1 MPRSN
6 EQQLTRRER
15 QIMDILHRKSEASV
29 ADVVA
34 ELPQPPT
41 HTAVRAFLSILE
53 RKGHVRR
60 RKDGKRFIYRPVRSR
75 RRAAR
80 DALNR
85 VLDVFFD
92 DSLGD
97 AVAAHL
103 ADPSTRIDRK
113 ELDRLADIIKQA
125 RTGDESND

>member
-1 MPRSN
+1 MSKSH
-6 EQQLTRRER
+6 EQQLSRRER
-15 QIMDILHRKSEASV
+15 QIMDILHRSSEASM
-29 ADVVA
+29 ADIVA

-60 RKDGKRFIYRPVRSR
+60 RKDGKRFIYRPSRSR

-85 VLDVFFD
+85 VLDVFFN

-103 ADPSTRIDRK
+103 ADPSSRIPRE
-113 ELDRLADIIKQA
+113 ELDRIAKIINQA
-125 RTGDESND
+125 RKGEPSDD

>member
-1 MPRSN
+1 MPKSN
-6 EQQLTRRER
+6 EPQFTRRER

-85 VLDVFFD
+85 VLDVFFN

-103 ADPSTRIDRK
+103 ADPSSRIDR
-113 ELDRLADIIKQA
+113 EQLGRLAKIIKQA
-125 RTGDESND
+125 RKRDDSDD

>member
-1 MPRSN
+1 MPEDHHRNLS
-6 EQQLTRRER
+6 RRER

-34 ELPQPPT
+34 ELPEPPT

-75 RRAAR
+75 KRAAR

-103 ADPSTRIDRK
+103 ADPSSRIDRE
-113 ELDRLADIIKQA
+113 ELDRLAKIIKQA
-125 RTGDESND
+125 RKGDESDD